1 MINDSTVEYYNSKLN
16 IDLSNLKNLKPEQT
30 DKVRHYGS
38 QAENLLK
45 NKDLAMFIHH
55 FKFEVT
61 DALSSIRGHTTDDN
75 AERVALSNQLVGID
89 SFVSS
94 LKRAVYLK
102 NRIGNTN
109 EVPDTI

>member
-1 MINDSTVEYYNSKLN
+1 MINEETVEFYNNRLTV
-16 IDLSNLKNLKPEQT
+16 DLSNIKKLSPAQQ
-30 DKVRHYGS
+30 DRVRHYGS

-61 DALSSIRGHTTDDN
+61 DAIANMRGHTTDEN
-75 AERVALSNQLVGID
+75 TQRIALCNELAGID
-89 SFVSS
+89 SFITS

-102 NRIGNTN
+102 SKLGNT
-109 EVPDTI
+109 EVPE